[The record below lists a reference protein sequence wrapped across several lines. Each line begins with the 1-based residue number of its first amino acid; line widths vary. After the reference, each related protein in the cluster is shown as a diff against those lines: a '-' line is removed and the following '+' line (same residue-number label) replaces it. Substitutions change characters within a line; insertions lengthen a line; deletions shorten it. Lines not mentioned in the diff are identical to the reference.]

1 MATRAKAAVLVGPRK
16 IEIEEFPLPETGD
29 DDALLRVEACG
40 VCGADVPPFLGEGLG
55 EGGVLSINPPVIL
68 GHEITGR
75 VERLGRRAAE
85 KWGVSEGDRVIIE
98 RWIPCG
104 HCDKCY
110 AGDYRLCIR
119 KVDGFPLFYG
129 GSSAKLTPALWGGY
143 ADYVYLHPDSVVYK
157 VSPDVAPEILPLF
170 TPISNG
176 ISWTQISGGAGVGSR
191 VIIQGPGQE
200 GFGAVIGAKEA
211 GASQIIVTGLARDER
226 RLEIAR
232 QLGATHT
239 LIADKDDVVT
249 RVREIT
255 DGQMGDV
262 VLDLTSGPST
272 KPVELAIEMAGDGG
286 TVVLAATHEG
296 HPIPN
301 FVSDKIMQKTL
312 TVRGVRGRYRKAVKA
327 ALKII
332 EAGKYPLEILCTHHF
347 GVEDTELALKTA
359 AREGDAHALHVCVM
373 PGYSGH

>member
-1 MATRAKAAVLVGPRK
+1 MVTTAKAAVLVAPGK
-16 IEIEEFPLPETGD
+16 VEIEEFPLPQTGE
-29 DDALLRVEACG
+29 DDALLRIEACG
-40 VCGADVPPFLGEGLG
+40 VCGADVPPFHGEGLG
-55 EGGVLSINPPVIL
+55 GTGTLSMDVPVIL

-85 KWGVSEGDRVIIE
+85 RWGVSEGDRVIIE

-119 KVDGFPLFYG
+119 KVDGYPLYYG
-129 GSSAKLTPALWGGY
+129 GSPTKLPPSLWGGY
-143 ADYVYLHPDSVVYK
+143 ADYLYLHPDSVVYK
-157 VSPDVAPEILPLF
+157 VSPDVPAEILPLF

-176 ISWTQISGGAGVGSR
+176 ISWSQITGGTGVGSR
-191 VIIQGPGQE
+191 VVIQGPGQE
-200 GFGAVIGAKEA
+200 GFGAVIGSKEA

-239 LIADKDDVVT
+239 IVADKEDVVA

-255 DGQMGDV
+255 EGQMADV

-272 KPVELAIEMAGDGG
+272 EPVKLALEVAADGG

-296 HPIPN
+296 HPLPT
-301 FVSDKIMQKTL
+301 FVPDRIMQKTL
-312 TVRGVRGRYRKAVKA
+312 TVKGVRGRYRKAVKA
-327 ALKII
+327 ALRII
-332 EAGKYPLEILCTHHF
+332 ESRKYPLEMLCTHHF
-347 GVEDTELALKTA
+347 PVEQTELALRTA
-359 AREGDAHALHVCVM
+359 ARELDLDALHVCVM
-373 PGYSGH
+373 PGVAGH